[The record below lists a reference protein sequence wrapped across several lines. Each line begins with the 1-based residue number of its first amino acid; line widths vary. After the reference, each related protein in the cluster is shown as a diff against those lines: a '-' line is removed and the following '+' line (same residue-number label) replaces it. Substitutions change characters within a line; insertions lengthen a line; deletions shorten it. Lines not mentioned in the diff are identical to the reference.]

1 MADLK
6 TTNIYGDAYINNKVG
21 INTNTPATRLQ
32 IGQLSPTA
40 ATEGLQ
46 FGDDTGARLY
56 RDASGRI
63 AASGNFTSVGYVI
76 ANTYLQTLGNLI
88 YPNSQAATQRL
99 EVGNSANNAWI
110 DGITIA
116 PGGNVN
122 VYNNLSSVNGYVYAG
137 TYLQSGNSTIY
148 AAGYGNT
155 LVLNVGNASGNAW
168 INGIS
173 IAQGG
178 NVTVYNNLTV
188 NNNAT
193 VTNDLTVNGNTY
205 LGNAN
210 GDTTFINDIV
220 RIGAT
225 DSGDASLFFG
235 EGTLA
240 GSDYGARWYWD
251 GTYTFTW
258 YTRNAGT
265 DTALFDY
272 VTNDTTYLN
281 WRRHFHMQ
289 NKEIN
294 YNAQIHFNAGT
305 RFV

>member
-1 MADLK
+1 M
-6 TTNIYGDAYINNKVG
+6 
-21 INTNTPATRLQ
+21 TP
-32 IGQLSPTA
+32 LSVV
-40 ATEGLQ
+40 
-46 FGDDTGARLY
+46 Y
-56 RDASGRI
+56 R
-63 AASGNFTSVGYVI
+63 
-76 ANTYLQTLGNLI
+76 
-88 YPNSQAATQRL
+88 
-99 EVGNSANNAWI
+99 
-110 DGITIA
+110 
-116 PGGNVN
+116 
-122 VYNNLSSVNGYVYAG
+122 
-137 TYLQSGNSTIY
+137 
-148 AAGYGNT
+148 
-155 LVLNVGNASGNAW
+155 NASGNAW
-168 INGIS
+168 VDGLT

-188 NNNAT
+188 NNAAT

-205 LGNAN
+205 LGNAG
-210 GDTTFINDIV
+210 GDTVFVNDII

-235 EGTLA
+235 EGSVA

-251 GTYTFTW
+251 SGYTFTW

-294 YNAQIHFNAGT
+294 CDINNNILSAKDINDINKCLSSQIYIFSFVLNTVENVMEIKDIIGEDEINDVNIFACLESKESIINFNPNLKTNSNANKIIFKIKDGSSH
-305 RFV
+305 